1 MDKTEQ
7 GYRGD
12 RREGF
17 GAGRADRGA
26 GRFGRGGG
34 RFDRGAGRF
43 DRGAGRFDRSVG
55 RFDRG
60 GGHFSWR
67 RDGTNDYTNKSG
79 TSDTSEAPRWDAATV
94 AVERQSS
101 SSGGVWLAKNKAS
114 ADSGG
119 GSSAHQPKDP
129 ALMMDVPSNSR
140 AVAKSQV
147 PSSNSDD
154 LCPICKVAG
163 HAAVRCSLAFCERCN
178 KLGHLA
184 SVCIEFL
191 PWECIAPM
199 CVFQARGHGFF
210 YIHDYCSAEQAR
222 ERSCNVMITVLK
234 GNPTVKQMN
243 DAFFLYLGKTWRCS
257 TKLVE
262 PGVFFLRFPNIREVE
277 KACYSDR
284 ITMKPCGTVVRATR
298 WEQDDGAKGLLEKA
312 WVKVGGI
319 PTDKRC
325 ERNVAFVAS
334 LAGVLL
340 EIDLASLHCPDSV
353 RVKLGCRN
361 INEIIPVAESVPGGS
376 FL

>member
-1 MDKTEQ
+1 MPPMADCAHVDGDPGLRPLRTGSRGSIKSPPHTPLDLDAALAHLWAAPHNPKSRSDSSPSFSWWRGKIGGDCRSFVEVAATPPRPPDPVDKTEQ

-12 RREGF
+12 LREGF

-34 RFDRGAGRF
+34 RFDCGASRF
-43 DRGAGRFDRSVG
+43 DRGAGRFDRGTG

-60 GGHFSWR
+60 GGRFSWR

-79 TSDTSEAPRWDAATV
+79 TSETSEAPRWDAAT
-94 AVERQSS
+94 AAAERQSS
-101 SSGGVWLAKNKAS
+101 SSGGVWVAKNKAS

-129 ALMMDVPSNSR
+129 ALMTAVPSNSR
-140 AVAKSQV
+140 AMAKSQV

-199 CVFQARGHGFF
+199 CVFQARG
-210 YIHDYCSAEQAR
+210 AW
-222 ERSCNVMITVLK
+222 
-234 GNPTVKQMN
+234 
-243 DAFFLYLGKTWRCS
+243 FL
-257 TKLVE
+257 
-262 PGVFFLRFPNIREVE
+262 
-277 KACYSDR
+277 
-284 ITMKPCGTVVRATR
+284 
-298 WEQDDGAKGLLEKA
+298 
-312 WVKVGGI
+312 
-319 PTDKRC
+319 
-325 ERNVAFVAS
+325 
-334 LAGVLL
+334 
-340 EIDLASLHCPDSV
+340 LHP
-353 RVKLGCRN
+353 
-361 INEIIPVAESVPGGS
+361 
-376 FL
+376 